1 MKTNTMTNANGT
13 PVLTELTAGH
23 LQQAVALSSEMGW
36 PYRLEDWAF
45 AHRLGKG
52 FALEQAGRLI
62 GTALHWEYG
71 DAWSSVGMAIV
82 AKAFQGCGYGTFL
95 VDTVLEDVGTR
106 NVFLNAT
113 PDAFELYRRRG
124 FHFTATLNQHQG
136 VPAPGGPDVHP
147 DTVRIADTDDLP
159 RILALDHDA
168 VGMPRTAL
176 LRLLAQ
182 TGKILEMS
190 DGAVASGYAVYRE
203 FGRGYVIGPVVA
215 PSLENAC
222 VLVDAAIS
230 RLPGEFV
237 RVDTSEDS
245 GLTPWLEAR
254 GLPRVDSA
262 STMVRGTLPPPTGQA
277 RLFALCS
284 QSLG

>member
-1 MKTNTMTNANGT
+1 MKTNTMSKANDT

-23 LQQAVALSSEMGW
+23 LQQAVTLSSEMGW
-36 PYRLEDWAF
+36 PYRLADWAF

-62 GTALHWEYG
+62 GTALHWDYG
-71 DAWSSVGMAIV
+71 DAWSSVGMVIV
-82 AKAFQGCGYGTFL
+82 SKAFQGCGYGTLL
-95 VDTVLEDVGTR
+95 VDTLLEDVGSR
-106 NVFLNAT
+106 KVFLYAT
-113 PDAFELYRRRG
+113 PEAFELYRRRG
-124 FHFTATLNQHQG
+124 FHRTGTLNQHQA
-136 VPAPGGPDVHP
+136 VPAPGGPEAHLDS
-147 DTVRIADTDDLP
+147 VRIADTDDLA

-168 VGMPRTAL
+168 LGMPRTAL
-176 LRLLAQ
+176 LGLLAQ
-182 TGKILEMS
+182 TGKILVMS
-190 DGAVASGYAVYRE
+190 DGDIASGYAVYRE

-215 PSLENAC
+215 PSLDGAC

-237 RVDTSEDS
+237 RLDTSEDS

-254 GLPRVDSA
+254 GLARVDTASA
-262 STMVRGTLPPPTGQA
+262 MVRGTPPPTGQA